1 MGCKTK
7 WTTQMFAGK
16 ILDEK
21 KEQLEK
27 AIKYYNA
34 EQQKLNS

>member
-21 KEQLEK
+21 KALTVSKPHFEDFGVV
-27 AIKYYNA
+27 
-34 EQQKLNS
+34 